1 MRNKENS
8 NHINSLSRFISHTVF
23 CNSFP
28 YMRFLIQFCKNSPP
42 PPPKNVDSTKSTMS
56 IEFSQLEDHV
66 GGISTSSVGN

>member
-28 YMRFLIQFCKNSPP
+28 YMRFLIQFCNHSP

-56 IEFSQLEDHV
+56 IEFSLPEEHI
-66 GGISTSSVGN
+66 GGI